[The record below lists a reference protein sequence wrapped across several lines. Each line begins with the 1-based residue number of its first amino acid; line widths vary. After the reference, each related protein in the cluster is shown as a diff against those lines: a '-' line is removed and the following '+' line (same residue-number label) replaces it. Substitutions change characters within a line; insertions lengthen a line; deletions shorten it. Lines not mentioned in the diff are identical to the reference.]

1 MEEEINIVSL
11 SLGSNLGDKERNLQ
25 NAIQQ
30 INKLIGEVF
39 AVSSYVES
47 KPWGF
52 VSQNDFLNACCLV
65 KTKMSVDDLIS
76 ETQQIER
83 EMGRKVRDRNDYQ
96 DRIIDIDVIFFGEK
110 IIYNNKLTIP
120 HKNFRKRDFV
130 LNPLSQIS
138 NQIDPE
144 TFLSIYQFRE

>member
-1 MEEEINIVSL
+1 MEEELNIVSL

-65 KTKMSVDDLIS
+65 KTKMSVDDFIS
-76 ETQQIER
+76 VTQQIER
-83 EMGRKVRDRNDYQ
+83 EMGRKVRDRNDFQ

-110 IIYNNKLTIP
+110 IINNNKLTIP

-130 LNPLSQIS
+130 LYPLSQIS

>member
-1 MEEEINIVSL
+1 
-11 SLGSNLGDKERNLQ
+11 
-25 NAIQQ
+25 
-30 INKLIGEVF
+30 
-39 AVSSYVES
+39 
-47 KPWGF
+47 
-52 VSQNDFLNACCLV
+52 
-65 KTKMSVDDLIS
+65 
-76 ETQQIER
+76 
-83 EMGRKVRDRNDYQ
+83 
-96 DRIIDIDVIFFGEK
+96 VIFFGEK

>member
-11 SLGSNLGDKERNLQ
+11 SLGSNLGDKVTNLK
-25 NAIQQ
+25 NAINQ
-30 INKLIGEVF
+30 ISKQIGEVF

-52 VSQNDFLNACCLV
+52 ESENDFLNACCLV
-65 KTKMSVDDLIS
+65 KTKMSVDDFIS
-76 ETQQIER
+76 VTQQIER
-83 EMGRKVRDRNDYQ
+83 EMGRKVRERNDYQ
-96 DRIIDIDVIFFGEK
+96 DRIIDIDVIFFGDQ
-110 IIYNNKLTIP
+110 IVNNNKLTIP